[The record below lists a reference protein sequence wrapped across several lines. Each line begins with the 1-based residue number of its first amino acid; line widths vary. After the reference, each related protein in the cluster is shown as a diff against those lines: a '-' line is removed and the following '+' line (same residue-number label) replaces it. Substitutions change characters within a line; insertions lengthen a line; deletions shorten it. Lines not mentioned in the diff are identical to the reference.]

1 MQDINIIPEGVHA
14 LLSKLDSHKANG
26 PDNIPAH
33 VLKETT
39 YEITPMLTHLFQQ
52 SLDTGDIPHDWRSAW
67 VTPIYKKGQWTDPQ
81 NYRPVSLT
89 SIVCKTLEHIL
100 SNQITYHLE
109 SNDIISTTQ
118 FGFRNKH
125 SCESQLLITVDDFAK
140 ALNSKKQ
147 VDIGILDFSKA
158 FDRVSHA
165 RLAKKL
171 DFYGINGKTLSWIQS
186 FLNNQQQ
193 NEVINGVC
201 SSSCVVTSTRS
212 FTRIGT
218 QSNSITTI
226 HQRFN

>member
-1 MQDINIIPEGVHA
+1 M
-14 LLSKLDSHKANG
+14 LLLKTHRIYLICHHLFIHQCSTSTSPLKVFTPCSKLDPHKASG
-26 PDNIPAH
+26 SDNIPAR
-33 VLKETT
+33 VLKETA

-52 SLDTGDIPHDWRSAW
+52 SLDTGDIPHDWRSAR
-67 VTPIYKKGQWTDPQ
+67 VTPIYKKGQRTDPQ

-89 SIVCKTLEHIL
+89 YIVCKTLEYIL
-100 SNQITYHLE
+100 SSQIMHHLE
-109 SNDIISTTQ
+109 SNDIICTTQ

-186 FLNNQQQ
+186 FLNN
-193 NEVINGVC
+193 
-201 SSSCVVTSTRS
+201 
-212 FTRIGT
+212 
-218 QSNSITTI
+218 
-226 HQRFN
+226 